1 MVFDHLRREERIG
14 LGIAVALHLALAAAF
29 LVQTAQRPAIPPRE
43 TMTVSL
49 ASEVGLEAEAPEPV
63 AESRAATA
71 PVLAPEPA
79 PVVEPEPAPM
89 VEPQPAPAPVVE
101 PRPAPPRPKPVPRV
115 TAAPRPKPSPA
126 PAATRAPRPKATQ
139 APAPAPAAAS
149 ATPRRR
155 PEAPSRAAA
164 RPAGGN
170 RIGSDFLAGAG
181 ESTTTAETR
190 VPASRIGASA
200 KAGLFQAIAR
210 ELRPK
215 WQPPSGPEV
224 EQLVT
229 KLRFRL
235 NPDGSLAGWPEMV
248 RQSGVTDTNRPQAG
262 RHAEQAIRAVQLAA
276 PFDLPEEYYEAWKVV
291 TVDFDWKLAQ

>member
-1 MVFDHLRREERIG
+1 MVLATLRREERIG
-14 LGIAVALHLALAAAF
+14 LGIAVMLHLALAGAF
-29 LVQTAQRPAIPPRE
+29 LVQGTTREVIPPVE

-49 ASEVGLEAEAPEPV
+49 AEEAGLEAEAPQPV
-63 AESRAATA
+63 AESRAAIA
-71 PVLAPEPA
+71 PTLAPEPA
-79 PVVEPEPAPM
+79 PVAEPEPVAQPRP
-89 VEPQPAPAPVVE
+89 VAVPPPRPEPPRPQPVPRATAAPQVKAAPAP
-101 PRPAPPRPKPVPRV
+101 
-115 TAAPRPKPSPA
+115 TSAA
-126 PAATRAPRPKATQ
+126 
-139 APAPAPAAAS
+139 
-149 ATPRRR
+149 PRRR
-155 PEAPSRAAA
+155 PDAPSKPAL

-170 RIGSDFLAGAG
+170 RVGSDFLAGAG
-181 ESTTTAETR
+181 DSATTRETR

-200 KAGLFQAIAR
+200 KASLFQQIAQ

-235 NPDGSLAGWPEMV
+235 NPDGSLAGRPELV

-291 TVDFDWKLAQ
+291 TVDFDWKLSQ